1 MTTITQKKGPAS
13 APTLPDH
20 GSNPTS
26 PKGSDM
32 NSESDTT
39 RDTAAARSPF
49 LMDVPA
55 KTVGAFD
62 HMDKGL
68 DALRTIS
75 AGLQAGRPVIDQTT
89 LSGIACTLLDA
100 IDDIYAARV
109 HLQDQL
115 GDV

>member
-1 MTTITQKKGPAS
+1 
-13 APTLPDH
+13 
-20 GSNPTS
+20 
-26 PKGSDM
+26 M
-32 NSESDTT
+32 NSESNTT

-75 AGLQAGRPVIDQTT
+75 AALQAGRPVIDQTT